1 MDKLTHCLCQLLGAK
16 GWLRA
21 GTGVQDQE
29 RFNHNEK
36 QKWKYSKNGSSEIM
50 FREAMT

>member
-1 MDKLTHCLCQLLGAK
+1 MPAAGCQGLA
-16 GWLRA
+16 RA
-21 GTGVQDQE
+21 GTRVHDQE

-50 FREAMT
+50 FREVMT